1 MTTADHFLGVDVGT
15 GSARAGIF
23 TGAGQMLS
31 QAAYPIM
38 LWREGE
44 TVVEQSSADIWAA
57 VCRAVADALAQSGV
71 DPGRIGGI
79 GFDATCSLVI
89 VGPDGAALTASASG
103 DPARDVIVWMDHRAE
118 AQANRINSSGGTP
131 LIYVGNRIS
140 PEMQMPKLLWLK
152 ENLPQSYDR
161 AQAFMDLTDYLTWR
175 ATGSEARSA
184 CTVTCKWT
192 YLPHLGGWDTDFLHK
207 VGLGTLTEHGF
218 ARIGARIVPPGTPLG
233 QGLSAT
239 AAADLGLSAGI
250 PVAAGLIDAHAGGLG
265 SLPVSPEGNA
275 LPVAYVFG
283 TSACVMASS
292 AMPLPVNGIWGPYRS
307 AMLPDL
313 WLLEG
318 GQTVAGAAIDY
329 VLRAHPAW
337 AAAEKTAKAE
347 GLPVLSWLEQR
358 VLTRHPDISDAAWDV
373 ARMHSI
379 LDLAGNRAPLADPA
393 LRGVLTGI
401 SLSQDLHSL
410 ERTYV
415 AAVLGVAYGARRIF
429 SALEQAGAGTS
440 LIVISGGAA
449 KSALVRQLL
458 ADATGLPV
466 ARPRASEP
474 VLLGAAMLGA
484 VAAGAKSGLDAARAD
499 MVALDQ
505 IAHPAPAMA
514 VFHDWKYG
522 AYCRLQDTERS
533 IWAEYETLIA
543 PRNMITHQH
552 PSHQMDHKE
561 MI

>member
-1 MTTADHFLGVDVGT
+1 MTATDLFLGVDVGT

-23 TGAGQMLS
+23 TGSGQMLA
-31 QAAYPIM
+31 QAAHPIR

-57 VCRAVADALAQSGV
+57 VCRAVADAVAQSGV
-71 DPGRIGGI
+71 DPSCICGI
-79 GFDATCSLVI
+79 GFDATCSLVV
-89 VGPDGAALTASASG
+89 VGPGGTALTASHSG

-118 AQANRINSSGGTP
+118 AQAERINTIGGTP
-131 LIYVGNRIS
+131 LTYVGNRIS
-140 PEMQMPKLLWLK
+140 PEMELPKLLWLK
-152 ENLPQSYDR
+152 EILPESFAR
-161 AQAFMDLTDYLTWR
+161 AEGFMDLTDYLTWR
-175 ATGSEARSA
+175 ATGSDERST

-192 YLPHLGGWDTDFLHK
+192 YLPHLGGWDIGFLQK
-207 VGLGTLTEHGF
+207 IGLGSLADNGF
-218 ARIGARIVPPGTPLG
+218 ARIGARIVSPGTPVG
-233 QGLSAT
+233 QGLSAA
-239 AAADLGLSAGI
+239 AAADLGLPKGT
-250 PVAAGLIDAHAGGLG
+250 PVGAGLIDAHAGGLG
-265 SLPVSPEGNA
+265 SLPVSPEGGA

-283 TSACVMASS
+283 TSACLMSSS
-292 AMPLPVNGIWGPYRS
+292 ATPLKVNGIWGPYRS

-318 GQTVAGAAIDY
+318 GQTVAGAAIDH

-337 AAAEKTAKAE
+337 AAANEAVRAE
-347 GLPVLSWLEQR
+347 GLSLLSWLEQR
-358 VLTRHPDISDAAWDV
+358 VLSRHPDISTAARDV

-393 LRGVLTGI
+393 LRGLLTGI
-401 SLSQDLHSL
+401 SLSEDLMSL

-440 LIVISGGAA
+440 MIVISGGAA

-484 VAAGAKSGLDAARAD
+484 VAAGRKPGLDAARAD
-499 MVALDQ
+499 MVALDE
-505 IAHPAPAMA
+505 IAQSSSTMTT
-514 VFHDWKYG
+514 FHDWKYS
-522 AYCRLQDTERS
+522 AYCRLQDTERA

-543 PRNMITHQH
+543 PKAAVALQGQH
-552 PSHQMDHKE
+552 DPRKQKE
-561 MI
+561 ST